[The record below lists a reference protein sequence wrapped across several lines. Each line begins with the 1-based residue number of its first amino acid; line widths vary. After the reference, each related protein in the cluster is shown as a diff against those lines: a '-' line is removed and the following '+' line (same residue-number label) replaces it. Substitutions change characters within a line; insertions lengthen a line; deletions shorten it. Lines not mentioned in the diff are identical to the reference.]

1 MKQFVTI
8 ILFSEQNQQTLFN
21 KKYAIIVNMHMRKL
35 LPITVSIFNSNN
47 FFIYINCLLQLK
59 SSIASIIS
67 YAKETHPYMKS
78 YMGSIL

>member
-8 ILFSEQNQQTLFN
+8 ILFSKQHQQTLFN
-21 KKYAIIVNMHMRKL
+21 NKYAIIVNMHMRKL

-47 FFIYINCLLQLK
+47 FFIYINCLFKLK